1 MLNLLRL
8 AVLVLGLIHYP
19 SVSVA
24 QVHGFFIGEDQ
35 GDVATPP
42 TDKQHEPFDGELSLG
57 FQNATVWIRLD
68 IEKAANDLGKPLNET
83 TIRVSPYQLAEVVFY
98 QKIQGNWEKST
109 AGASVSKRED
119 TPCLDAEHCFRV
131 HPQVDGPVYLRIRTP
146 TILSLSVEISDL
158 TNTRFDSASRISRTS
173 MAITIASGLMVLAL
187 LFALADKSALAWAYL
202 FLQAN
207 VFLTLVGTNGELAA
221 WFPLISPSIWYD
233 ITLIA
238 IVCRTAAMALLIHAI
253 LRSHEPNRWFFYATW
268 GVLSVQAVN
277 TVLILTGFAFV
288 ALPINLLIFST
299 LPVIAL
305 LGVLSTRDMP
315 RSTKR
320 ILTGS
325 ALIFGMV
332 VLFGVINS
340 TNIFHGNESTTL
352 FEGVADRKLSGLGF
366 GLFVLAF
373 LVSENTRKKF
383 IAYQEKQKLQL
394 MIVNSQQQTQAIK
407 DRGMLI
413 DMLTHEIK
421 NPLGTIRFA
430 ANGLWDAVDK
440 EPSQKERF
448 QRLMTSV
455 NRINDLLEQ
464 VALSNKVERSDLVL
478 EKEPI
483 GIRDF
488 VEDLVDDLNEPSRF
502 KISITPDLSHHI
514 NRAMLTIAFENL
526 LINATKYS
534 PSGTPI
540 LIEAVSLVTSSNNTH
555 GKLDGAGSG
564 IRIRVENQLPLDAHP
579 DLSLLFK
586 PYYRHP
592 VSGQQPGMGLGLSLV
607 KTAIEKLGGVIDV
620 NIQNGRIFFEVSLP

>member
-1 MLNLLRL
+1 
-8 AVLVLGLIHYP
+8 
-19 SVSVA
+19 
-24 QVHGFFIGEDQ
+24 
-35 GDVATPP
+35 
-42 TDKQHEPFDGELSLG
+42 
-57 FQNATVWIRLD
+57 
-68 IEKAANDLGKPLNET
+68 
-83 TIRVSPYQLAEVVFY
+83 
-98 QKIQGNWEKST
+98 
-109 AGASVSKRED
+109 
-119 TPCLDAEHCFRV
+119 
-131 HPQVDGPVYLRIRTP
+131 
-146 TILSLSVEISDL
+146 
-158 TNTRFDSASRISRTS
+158 
-173 MAITIASGLMVLAL
+173 
-187 LFALADKSALAWAYL
+187 
-202 FLQAN
+202 
-207 VFLTLVGTNGELAA
+207 
-221 WFPLISPSIWYD
+221 
-233 ITLIA
+233 
-238 IVCRTAAMALLIHAI
+238 
-253 LRSHEPNRWFFYATW
+253 
-268 GVLSVQAVN
+268 
-277 TVLILTGFAFV
+277 
-288 ALPINLLIFST
+288 
-299 LPVIAL
+299 
-305 LGVLSTRDMP
+305 
-315 RSTKR
+315 
-320 ILTGS
+320 
-325 ALIFGMV
+325 
-332 VLFGVINS
+332 
-340 TNIFHGNESTTL
+340 
-352 FEGVADRKLSGLGF
+352 
-366 GLFVLAF
+366 
-373 LVSENTRKKF
+373 
-383 IAYQEKQKLQL
+383 

-464 VALSNKVERSDLVL
+464 VALSNKVERSDLVM

-514 NRAMLTIAFENL
+514 NRAMLAIAFENL

-540 LIEAVSLVTSSNNTH
+540 LIEAASLVTSSNNTH
-555 GKLDGAGSG
+555 GRLDGAGSG

-620 NIQNGRIFFEVSLP
+620 NIQNDRIFFEVSLP

>member
-19 SVSVA
+19 SVSMA
-24 QVHGFFIGEDQ
+24 QVHSFFISEDL

-42 TDKQHEPFDGELSLG
+42 TDKPHAPFDGELSLG
-57 FQNATVWIRLD
+57 FQNVTVWIRLD
-68 IEKAANDLGKPLNET
+68 IEKAANDMGKPLNET
-83 TIRVSPYQLAEVVFY
+83 TVRVSPYQLAEIVLY
-98 QKIQGNWEKST
+98 QKIRGNWETST
-109 AGASVSKRED
+109 AGARVGKRLD
-119 TPCLDAEHCFRV
+119 TPCLDAKHCFRID
-131 HPQVDGPVYLRIRTP
+131 PQVEGPVYLRIRTP

-158 TNTRFDSASRISRTS
+158 INTRLDSASRISQTS
-173 MAITIASGLMVLAL
+173 MAITIASGLLAIAL

-207 VFLTLVGTNGELAA
+207 VFLPLVGTNGELVA
-221 WFPLISPSIWYD
+221 WFPFISSSIWYD
-233 ITLIA
+233 ITLLS
-238 IVCRTAAMALLIHAI
+238 IVCRTAAMALLIHAV
-253 LRSHEPNRWFFYATW
+253 LRSYGPKQWFFYAML
-268 GVLSVQAVN
+268 GIYSVQAVN
-277 TVLILTGFAFV
+277 FALILTGFAFV
-288 ALPINLLIFST
+288 AMPINLICFAT
-299 LPVIAL
+299 LPAIAL
-305 LGVLSTRDMP
+305 YGVLSSRDMP

-325 ALIFGMV
+325 ALIFGVV

-340 TNIFHGNESTTL
+340 TNIFHGNDSTTL

-373 LVSENTRKKF
+373 LVSENTKKKL

-394 MIVNSQQQTQAIK
+394 MIVNSQQQTQSIK

-430 ANGLWDAVDK
+430 ASALWDHVDK
-440 EPSQKERF
+440 EPSQRDRY
-448 QRLMTSV
+448 QRLMSSV

-464 VALSNKVERSDLVL
+464 VALSNKVERSDLAL
-478 EKEPI
+478 EKELV

-488 VEDLVDDLNEPSRF
+488 LEDLVDDLNEPSRF
-502 KISITPDLSHHI
+502 ETSITPNLNHHI
-514 NRAMLTIAFENL
+514 NRPMLMITLENL
-526 LINATKYS
+526 LVNAAKYS

-540 LIEAVSLVTSSNNTH
+540 LMEVASLATSPNKQNGT
-555 GKLDGAGSG
+555 LDSASSG
-564 IRIRVENQLPLDAHP
+564 IRIRVENQLPIDAHP
-579 DLSLLFK
+579 DVSLLFK

-592 VSGQQPGMGLGLSLV
+592 MSGQQPGMGLGLSLV
-607 KTAIEKLGGVIDV
+607 KTAVEKLGGVIDV
-620 NIQNGRIFFEVSLP
+620 SIHNDRIVFEVSLP

>member
-19 SVSVA
+19 SVSMA
-24 QVHGFFIGEDQ
+24 QVHSFLISEDL

-42 TDKQHEPFDGELSLG
+42 TDKHHEPFDGELSLG
-57 FQNATVWIRLD
+57 FQNVTVWIRLD

-83 TIRVSPYQLAEVVFY
+83 TVRVSPYQLAEIVLY
-98 QKIQGNWEKST
+98 QKIRGNWETST
-109 AGASVSKRED
+109 AGARVGKRLD
-119 TPCLDAEHCFRV
+119 TPCLDAQHCFRI

-158 TNTRFDSASRISRTS
+158 INTRLDSASRISQTS
-173 MAITIASGLMVLAL
+173 MAITIASGLLAIAL

-202 FLQAN
+202 FLQVN
-207 VFLTLVGTNGELAA
+207 VFVPLVGTNGELVA
-221 WFPLISPSIWYD
+221 WFPFISSSIWYD
-233 ITLIA
+233 ITLLS
-238 IVCRTAAMALLIHAI
+238 IVCRTAAMALLIYAV
-253 LRSHEPNRWFFYATW
+253 LRSYGPKQWFFYAM
-268 GVLSVQAVN
+268 LAIYSVQAVN
-277 TVLILTGFAFV
+277 IALILTGFAFV
-288 ALPINLLIFST
+288 AMPINLICFAT
-299 LPVIAL
+299 LPAIAL
-305 LGVLSTRDMP
+305 YGVLSSRDMP

-325 ALIFGMV
+325 ALIFGVV

-340 TNIFHGNESTTL
+340 TNIFLGTNNTTL
-352 FEGVADRKLSGLGF
+352 FDGVADRKLSGLGF

-373 LVSENTRKKF
+373 LVSENTKKKL

-430 ANGLWDAVDK
+430 ASALWDHADK
-440 EPSQKERF
+440 EPSQKDRY
-448 QRLMTSV
+448 QRLMSSV

-464 VALSNKVERSDLVL
+464 VALSNKVERSDLAL
-478 EKEPI
+478 EKEKV

-488 VEDLVDDLNEPSRF
+488 LEDLVDDLNEPSRF
-502 KISITPDLSHHI
+502 HTSITPDLNHHI
-514 NRAMLTIAFENL
+514 NRPMLTIALENL
-526 LINATKYS
+526 LVNAVKYS
-534 PSGTPI
+534 SSGTPI
-540 LIEAVSLVTSSNNTH
+540 LMEVASLATSPNH
-555 GKLDGAGSG
+555 LDGALDSKGSG
-564 IRIRVENQLPLDAHP
+564 MRIRVENQLPLDAHP
-579 DLSLLFK
+579 DVSLLFK

-592 VSGQQPGMGLGLSLV
+592 MSGQQPGMGLGLSLV
-607 KTAIEKLGGVIDV
+607 KTAVEKLGGVIDV
-620 NIQNGRIFFEVSLP
+620 SIHNDRIVFEVSLP

>member
-1 MLNLLRL
+1 
-8 AVLVLGLIHYP
+8 
-19 SVSVA
+19 
-24 QVHGFFIGEDQ
+24 
-35 GDVATPP
+35 
-42 TDKQHEPFDGELSLG
+42 
-57 FQNATVWIRLD
+57 
-68 IEKAANDLGKPLNET
+68 
-83 TIRVSPYQLAEVVFY
+83 
-98 QKIQGNWEKST
+98 
-109 AGASVSKRED
+109 
-119 TPCLDAEHCFRV
+119 
-131 HPQVDGPVYLRIRTP
+131 
-146 TILSLSVEISDL
+146 
-158 TNTRFDSASRISRTS
+158 
-173 MAITIASGLMVLAL
+173 
-187 LFALADKSALAWAYL
+187 
-202 FLQAN
+202 
-207 VFLTLVGTNGELAA
+207 
-221 WFPLISPSIWYD
+221 
-233 ITLIA
+233 
-238 IVCRTAAMALLIHAI
+238 MALLIHTI
-253 LRSHEPNRWFFYATW
+253 LRSYGPKQWFFYAIW

-277 TVLILTGFAFV
+277 TALILTGFAFV

-299 LPVIAL
+299 LPAIAL

-320 ILTGS
+320 ILTAS

-373 LVSENTRKKF
+373 LVSENTKKKF

-430 ANGLWDAVDK
+430 ANALWDAVDK

-448 QRLMTSV
+448 HRLMSSV

-478 EKEPI
+478 EKERVA
-483 GIRDF
+483 IRDF
-488 VEDLVDDLNEPSRF
+488 IEDLVDDLNEPRRF
-502 KISITPDLSHHI
+502 QTAITADLSHHI
-514 NRAMLTIAFENL
+514 NRGMLTIALENL
-526 LINATKYS
+526 LVNAAKYS

-540 LIEAVSLVTSSNNTH
+540 LIEAASLVTPPNNAH
-555 GKLDGAGSG
+555 GRLDNADSG
-564 IRIRVENQLPLDAHP
+564 IRIRVENQLSFDAHP

-607 KTAIEKLGGVIDV
+607 KTAVEKLGGVIDV
-620 NIQNGRIFFEVSLP
+620 SIQNDRIFFEVSLP